1 MDHHAAVWLP
11 LNADLDE
18 LRLRIVSRDLCPVD
32 APSLARWARLAENN
46 PRLFDGHI
54 LSFRRLEGETIEA
67 GVESYMRLITRQ
79 PGVCHLAV
87 TGVLERDG
95 SVLLGLRSLESGVH
109 PGVWEF
115 VPSGGMEVP
124 MVDSITGDAFLA
136 QLIDELNEEVAGW
149 SVSSP
154 RVMGLVI
161 DPVVPSCDLV
171 IRASARPNR
180 DADTGSWEH
189 HELAWVAVG
198 DLAAFAASKPCI
210 PTVMPIAAALMGEA

>member
-1 MDHHAAVWLP
+1 MGHHAAVWLP

-18 LRLRIVSRDLCPVD
+18 LRLRIVSRNPCSVD
-32 APSLARWARLAENN
+32 APSLSKWASLAEDN
-46 PRLFDGHI
+46 PRLFDGPI
-54 LSFRRLEGETIEA
+54 LSFRRLEDETIEA

-87 TGVLERDG
+87 TGVLERNG
-95 SVLLGLRSLESGVH
+95 SVLLGLRSEQSGVH

-124 MVDSITGDAFLA
+124 MADLLTGDAFFA

-161 DPVVPSCDLV
+161 DPAVPSCDLV
-171 IRASARPNR
+171 IRASARPNAE
-180 DADTGSWEH
+180 ADQGSWEH
-189 HELAWVAVG
+189 LKLAWVEVG
-198 DLAAFAASKPCI
+198 DLSAFAASKPCI
-210 PTVMPIAAALMGEA
+210 PTVAPIAAALLGGA

>member
-1 MDHHAAVWLP
+1 MDHHSAVWLP
-11 LNADLDE
+11 LSAELDE
-18 LRLRIVSRDLCPVD
+18 LRLQIVSRGVCPVD
-32 APSLARWARLAENN
+32 EPSRVRWARLAENN
-46 PRLFDGHI
+46 PRLFDGPI

-67 GVESYMRLITRQ
+67 GVETYMRLITRQ

-95 SVLLGLRSLESGVH
+95 SVLLGLRSQESGVH

-124 MVDSITGDAFLA
+124 LVDSLTGDAFLA

-154 RVMGLVI
+154 RLMGLVI

-171 IRASARPNR
+171 IRVNARPNA
-180 DADTGSWEH
+180 DADTRSWEH
-189 HELAWVAVG
+189 HELLWVAVG

-210 PTVMPIAAALMGEA
+210 PTVVPIMAALLGEV